1 MKITVGIPF
10 YNAEKYL
17 GDAIL
22 SVINQTYTDWQL
34 ILVDDGSTDNSLE
47 IAKSFVNDKIS
58 VVQDG
63 MNKGL
68 VYRLNQIVGLA
79 DGDYYARMD
88 ADDIMHF
95 QRLERQILFLKNNSN
110 IDVIGSSYYAI
121 DSNNNILGFRKANL
135 NPKNVKDILKNGCFA
150 HPSVMGKLS
159 WFQKNKYDGEW
170 ERMEDL
176 ELWIRTFPI
185 SEFRNLE
192 EPLLFYRVFGIPVL
206 NKYIKSNIGI
216 IKLLMKRKK
225 YFLSVFDSFYFSV
238 VFFLKIVVYYFLDL
252 LGKVDI
258 ILKNRF
264 IALSENKNKAA
275 QEDLL
280 KSILPNF

>member
-17 GDAIL
+17 RDAIL

-58 VVQDG
+58 VVHDG

-68 VYRLNQIVGLA
+68 VYRLNQIVELA

-95 QRLERQILFLKNNSN
+95 QRLEKQILFLKNNPDV
-110 IDVIGSSYYAI
+110 DVIGSSYYAI
-121 DSNNNILGFRKANL
+121 DSDNTILGLRKANL
-135 NPKNVKDILKNGCFA
+135 NPKNVNDILKNGCFA
-150 HPSVMGKLS
+150 HPSVMGKLI
-159 WFQKNKYDGEW
+159 WFQQNKYDGEW

-216 IKLLMKRKK
+216 IRLLMKRKK

-258 ILKNRF
+258 VLKNRF
-264 IALSENKNKAA
+264 IALSENKNQAA